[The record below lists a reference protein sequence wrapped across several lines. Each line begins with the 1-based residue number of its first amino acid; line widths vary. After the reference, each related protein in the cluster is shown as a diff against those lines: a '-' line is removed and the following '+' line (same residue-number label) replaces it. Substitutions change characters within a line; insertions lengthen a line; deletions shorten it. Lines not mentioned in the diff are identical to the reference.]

1 MWQQL
6 IDLFIRLEEAYEK
19 IRVLAEKKH
28 GLLVMINLAELEK
41 ILKQEE
47 KLADAVK
54 SLEEKRQSILR
65 QLAAADKRIASHTK
79 MEELCA
85 FAPRREIREELL
97 GHHDKLNNLVQKVKE
112 LQENNEVLTL
122 AALQAVKAN
131 LNRLGGATVSPTY
144 GSAGQDKVTH
154 RQNFEFKA

>member
-1 MWQQL
+1 MWQEL
-6 IDLFIRLEEAYEK
+6 IDLFLRLEGAYGR
-19 IRVLAEKKH
+19 IRALAEKKH

-41 ILKQEE
+41 ILKEEE
-47 KLADAVK
+47 KLAGAVK
-54 SLEEKRQSILR
+54 SLEDQRQSILR
-65 QLAAADKRIASHTK
+65 RLAAADKRIASHTK
-79 MEELCA
+79 LEELCA
-85 FAPRREIREELL
+85 YAPRREIREELL
-97 GHHDKLNNLVQKVKE
+97 LRHDKLNAVIEKVKE

-144 GSAGQDKVTH
+144 GNAGQDRVTH